1 MRSVFKIINLLCAA
15 LIIVNFTLGCFKVV
29 WNNDLFPYVYLI
41 LFSLF
46 AVGPLI
52 AVYLS
57 RKSSNYIYGF
67 LTTLNFCSL
76 MLLNYGFFDFVFFE
90 RFWQFNFAIS
100 LITIWLGVLF
110 YLNRFNS
117 IFIKFVQIAIIL
129 NIGYVLFFLVKKEF
143 DGLEYDIL
151 LISAFFTF
159 LLALISSSYF
169 YFKSEVTNKDK
180 FQIHGDEEA
189 NNLTV

>member
-29 WNNDLFPYVYLI
+29 WNNDLFPYAYLI

-180 FQIHGDEEA
+180 FQIHKDEEA